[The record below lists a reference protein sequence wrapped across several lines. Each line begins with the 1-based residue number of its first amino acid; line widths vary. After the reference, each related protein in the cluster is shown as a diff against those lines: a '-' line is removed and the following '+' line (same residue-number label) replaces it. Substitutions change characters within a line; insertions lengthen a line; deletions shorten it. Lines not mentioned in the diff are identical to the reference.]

1 MIVSQ
6 AGRQGQQG
14 FTLIELML
22 VVVIIAI
29 ISAVALPM
37 YGEQVR
43 RSSRNE
49 ARSIMM
55 ENQLWMEQRMTVN
68 STYLN
73 NNVAPVLPYTQSP
86 KAGRAKYRMTLTN
99 VTAGTYTLSAIP
111 EQGVDDKCKTFV
123 IDQTG
128 LRSLSGSP
136 TLSVEECW
144 NGK

>member
-6 AGRQGQQG
+6 ADRQGQQG
-14 FTLIELML
+14 FTLMELML

-29 ISAVALPM
+29 ISAVAMPI
-37 YGEQVR
+37 YTEQVR

-49 ARSIMM
+49 ARSVLV
-55 ENQLWMEQRMTVN
+55 ENQLWMEARMTVN
-68 STYLN
+68 NSYLDN
-73 NNVAPVLPYTQSP
+73 GAVPTLPYPQSP
-86 KAGRAKYRMTLTN
+86 KGGKKKYRMVLSN
-99 VTAGTYTLSAIP
+99 VTAAGYTISAIP
-111 EQGVDDKCKTFV
+111 EADVDEQCKTFV

-136 TLSVEECW
+136 KLSVEECW